1 MLRSIQWKL
10 VIISFLLVWLAMSI
24 IGVYVTKQ
32 IKEDQFESLTST
44 IKARTSYLANQLRDE
59 MGVGGAPNTQE
70 TVTNWFFAQG
80 ELISG
85 VRVYQGA
92 QVVAA
97 AGSRDIK
104 GGSLVD
110 VMIDEIIKQKHE
122 IDMQNEAG
130 NEYSRSIGVPIYSSN
145 NELLGI
151 IYLNADLSQI
161 QKNIEKVEN
170 ILTYATL
177 WSLAI
182 TILLG
187 SLLARTITDPIKE
200 VTSKAERLAKG
211 EFEQVITVKS
221 NDEIGQ
227 LTRMFN
233 YLSDRLKTTLEE
245 IENEKN
251 KLGIILTSMTDGIIA
266 VSSTGTLIHTNPAVY
281 DIFEIPKEDLEDK
294 TFDQISDRLS
304 WNITKEEL
312 FSDSEK
318 ANTMLSINDKII
330 KTSVVFFGNDKNET
344 IGAIIVFQDVTE
356 QERLDRMRKEF
367 VANVS
372 HELRTPITTIKSYTE
387 TLLDGAVEN
396 KEYTMNFLKVIDS
409 ESERMTRLV
418 KDLLQLSKLENNNMQ
433 WNMKQIDIY
442 KVVSDCA
449 YKMNISAKQ
458 KHQTI
463 KFNGDIDTPV
473 IMGDKDRIE
482 QIIINILS
490 NAIKY
495 TPENGKIEIGIT
507 SEQDKIIIKVADTGI
522 GIPKEDLPRLFERF
536 YRVDKARSRMLG
548 GTGLGLSIAKQIVE
562 AHNGSIKIQSEYGH
576 GTQVFIN
583 LPVA

>member
-32 IKEDQFESLTST
+32 IKEDQFDSLTST
-44 IKARTSYLANQLRDE
+44 IKDRAYYLSGLLKDKMA
-59 MGVGGAPNTQE
+59 GAPNTQE

-80 ELISG
+80 TLISG
-85 VRVYQGA
+85 VRVYQDA
-92 QVVAA
+92 QLVAE
-97 AGSRDIK
+97 AGSKDIK

-110 VMIDEIIKQKHE
+110 VIIDEVIKQKSD

-145 NELLGI
+145 NEVIGI
-151 IYLNADLSQI
+151 IYLNADLSEI
-161 QKNIEKVEN
+161 QDNIDKIQN

-177 WSLAI
+177 WSLVI

-200 VTSKAERLAKG
+200 VTTKAEKLAKG
-211 EFEQVITVKS
+211 EFGKVVAVKS

-233 YLSDRLKTTLEE
+233 YLSDRLKTTLDE

-266 VSSTGTLIHTNPAVY
+266 VSSTGALIHTNPAVY
-281 DIFEIPKEDLEDK
+281 NIFDISKEEMEDK
-294 TFDQISDRLS
+294 TFDQISDKLGWS
-304 WNITKEEL
+304 ISHEEL
-312 FSDSEK
+312 FNDSEK
-318 ANTMLSINDKII
+318 ANNILSINDKII
-330 KTSVVFFGNDKNET
+330 KTNVVFFGNDKNET

-387 TLLDGAVEN
+387 TLLDGAVED
-396 KEYTMNFLKVIDS
+396 KENTISFLKVIDS

-418 KDLLQLSKLENNNMQ
+418 KDLLQLSKLEYNNMQ

-442 KVVSDCA
+442 KVVSDCT

-458 KHQTI
+458 KNQTLE
-463 KFNGDIDTPV
+463 FNGDIDIPV

-482 QIIINILS
+482 QVIVNILS

-495 TPENGKIEIGIT
+495 TPENGKIEVGI
-507 SEQDKIIIKVADTGI
+507 SSDLDKVTIKVTDTGL

-576 GTQVFIN
+576 GTQVFIS

>member
-1 MLRSIQWKL
+1 MLRSIQWKI

-32 IKEDQFESLTST
+32 IKEDQFYNLTST
-44 IKARTSYLANQLRDE
+44 IKTRTYNLADQLKDE
-59 MGVGGAPNTQE
+59 MAGAPKTQE
-70 TVTNWFFAQG
+70 KVTTWFFGQG
-80 ELISG
+80 KLISA
-85 VRVYQGA
+85 VRVYQDS
-92 QVVAA
+92 QLVAE

-104 GGSLVD
+104 GGSMVD
-110 VMIDEIIKQKHE
+110 VMIDEVTKQKRDV
-122 IDMQNEAG
+122 DMPNEVG

-151 IYLNADLSQI
+151 IYLNADLSEI
-161 QKNIEKVEN
+161 QDNIDKIQN

-187 SLLARTITDPIKE
+187 SLLAKTITDPIKE
-200 VTSKAERLAKG
+200 VTSKAEKLAKG
-211 EFEQVITVKS
+211 EFEQVVTVKS

-233 YLSDRLKTTLEE
+233 YLSDRLKNTLDE

-266 VSSTGTLIHTNPAVY
+266 VSSTGSLIHTNLAVY
-281 DIFEIPKEDLEDK
+281 DIFEISKEDIEDK
-294 TFDQISDRLS
+294 TFNQISDALG
-304 WNITKEEL
+304 WDITLEEL
-312 FSDSEK
+312 FNDSEK
-318 ANTMLSINDKII
+318 ANTMLSVNDKVI

-387 TLLDGAVEN
+387 TLLDGAVED
-396 KEYTMNFLKVIDS
+396 KENTISFLKVIDS

-418 KDLLQLSKLENNNMQ
+418 KDLLQLSKLEYNNMQ

-442 KVVSDCA
+442 KVVSDCT

-458 KHQTI
+458 KNQI
-463 KFNGDIDTPV
+463 LEFNGDIDIPV
-473 IMGDKDRIE
+473 IIGDKDRIE
-482 QIIINILS
+482 QVIVNILS

-495 TPENGKIEIGIT
+495 TPENGKIELGIV
-507 SEQDKIIIKVADTGI
+507 SEKDKVIISVIDTGI

-576 GTQVFIN
+576 GTQVFIS
-583 LPVA
+583 LPIV

>member
-1 MLRSIQWKL
+1 MLRSIQWKI

-32 IKEDQFESLTST
+32 IKEDQFYNLTST
-44 IKARTSYLANQLRDE
+44 IKTRTYNLADQLKDE
-59 MGVGGAPNTQE
+59 MAGAPKTQE
-70 TVTNWFFAQG
+70 KVTTWFFGQG
-80 ELISG
+80 KLISA
-85 VRVYQGA
+85 VRVYQDS
-92 QVVAA
+92 QLVAE

-104 GGSLVD
+104 GGSMVD
-110 VMIDEIIKQKHE
+110 VMIDEVTKQKRDV
-122 IDMQNEAG
+122 DMPNEVG

-151 IYLNADLSQI
+151 IYLNADLSEI
-161 QKNIEKVEN
+161 QDNIDKIQN

-187 SLLARTITDPIKE
+187 SLLAKTITDPIKE
-200 VTSKAERLAKG
+200 VTSKAEKLAKG
-211 EFEQVITVKS
+211 EFEQVVTVKS

-233 YLSDRLKTTLEE
+233 YLSDRLKNTLDE

-266 VSSTGTLIHTNPAVY
+266 VSSTGLLIHTNLAVY
-281 DIFEIPKEDLEDK
+281 DIFEISKEDIEDK
-294 TFDQISDRLS
+294 TFNQISDALGWS
-304 WNITKEEL
+304 ITLEEL
-312 FSDSEK
+312 FNDSEK
-318 ANTMLSINDKII
+318 ANTMLSVNDKVI

-387 TLLDGAVEN
+387 TLLDGAVED
-396 KEYTMNFLKVIDS
+396 KENTISFLKVIDS

-418 KDLLQLSKLENNNMQ
+418 KDLLQLSKLEYNNMQ

-442 KVVSDCA
+442 KVVSDCT

-458 KHQTI
+458 KNQI
-463 KFNGDIDTPV
+463 LEFNGDIDIPV
-473 IMGDKDRIE
+473 IIGDKDRIE
-482 QIIINILS
+482 QVIVNILS

-495 TPENGKIEIGIT
+495 TPENGKIELGIA
-507 SEQDKIIIKVADTGI
+507 SEKDKVIISVIDTGI

-576 GTQVFIN
+576 GTQVFIS
-583 LPVA
+583 LPIV

>member
-1 MLRSIQWKL
+1 MLRSIQWKI

-32 IKEDQFESLTST
+32 IKEDQFYNLTST
-44 IKARTSYLANQLRDE
+44 IKTRTLNLADQLKDE
-59 MGVGGAPNTQE
+59 MAGAPKTQE
-70 TVTNWFFAQG
+70 KVTTWFFGQG
-80 ELISG
+80 KLISA
-85 VRVYQGA
+85 VRVYQDS
-92 QVVAA
+92 QLVAE

-104 GGSLVD
+104 GGSMVD
-110 VMIDEIIKQKHE
+110 VMIDEVTKQKRDV
-122 IDMQNEAG
+122 DMPNEVG

-151 IYLNADLSQI
+151 IYLNADLSEI
-161 QKNIEKVEN
+161 QDNIDKIQN

-187 SLLARTITDPIKE
+187 SLLAKTITDPIKE
-200 VTSKAERLAKG
+200 VTSKAEKLAKG
-211 EFEQVITVKS
+211 EFEQVVTVKS

-233 YLSDRLKTTLEE
+233 YLSDRLKTTLDE

-251 KLGIILTSMTDGIIA
+251 KLGIILTGMTDGIIA
-266 VSSTGTLIHTNPAVY
+266 VSSTGLLIHTNPAVY
-281 DIFEIPKEDLEDK
+281 DIFEISKEDIEDK
-294 TFDQISDRLS
+294 IFNQISDALGWS
-304 WNITKEEL
+304 ISLEEL
-312 FSDSEK
+312 FNDSEK
-318 ANTMLSINDKII
+318 ANTMLSVNDKVI

-387 TLLDGAVEN
+387 TLLDGAVED
-396 KEYTMNFLKVIDS
+396 KENTISFLKVIDS

-418 KDLLQLSKLENNNMQ
+418 KDLLQLSKLEYNNMQ

-442 KVVSDCA
+442 KVVSDCT

-458 KHQTI
+458 KNQI
-463 KFNGDIDTPV
+463 LEFNGDIDIPV
-473 IMGDKDRIE
+473 IIGDKDRIE
-482 QIIINILS
+482 QVIVNILS

-495 TPENGKIEIGIT
+495 TPENGKIELGIV
-507 SEQDKIIIKVADTGI
+507 SEKDKVIISVIDTGI

-576 GTQVFIN
+576 GTQVFIS
-583 LPVA
+583 LPIV